1 MVMNLGTLRSGNREI
16 AYVHSWWDYLVG
28 VVVGVVAI
36 TVFVT
41 QCFIAGTSLNLVF
54 LNLLI

>member
-1 MVMNLGTLRSGNREI
+1 MNLGTLRSGNREI